1 MSSLVLV
8 FLFLSVVSLSSSEA
22 SPFRSEK
29 KEEVKKERPLHDTIM
44 ERMKK
49 IRESLSMK
57 GQDEEY
63 KRYWEELIANNPG
76 KGYSTNRIALFLQ
89 PYCKK
94 ILWHNCKNK
103 PIYI

>member
-8 FLFLSVVSLSSSEA
+8 FLFLSVISLSSSEA
-22 SPFRSEK
+22 SPFRNEK
-29 KEEVKKERPLHDTIM
+29 KEEEKRGRPLHDNLM

-76 KGYSTNRIALFLQ
+76 KGTKGIVLFLLITVTISGETFVVLNF
-89 PYCKK
+89 C
-94 ILWHNCKNK
+94 IASS
-103 PIYI
+103 